1 MSDEPNSFEGP
12 GRPLTAALEATWPQ
26 VGPYQL
32 LRRVGEGGMG
42 VIYHARHLALERE
55 VAVKFLWPHL
65 NSRQRSRD
73 RFLSEGRAAARVW
86 HPNVVACY
94 DLGQLGGTWFLA
106 YSWLPGG
113 DASQKSIRSR
123 GLPEDE
129 SLAVIRDAARGVAAL
144 NTVGIIHRDI
154 KPDNLLYDANGRVVV
169 CDLGIA
175 RLPSGDHL
183 TEDGKAVGTP
193 EYMAPE
199 QAQADPHADHRLDV
213 WGLGATLYSLLTSRP
228 PFDGP
233 STWAILT
240 KVVNEAFPDPRIIR
254 PELSATVSSVVLTAC
269 ARDPAQRY
277 PDATALANDID
288 LILAGLPPRLTRP
301 APPPPSVRMAA
312 IRHSRSAGLRVL
324 MVDGDNLLVRFYEE
338 RLRKVGLEVVAAA
351 GVDEA
356 RKHWDDA
363 RPDLVLLDLLLPD
376 GSGLDLLRT
385 MRALAPVPVI
395 AFSAGNAR
403 DEVEAA
409 QQAGASSVLVKSR
422 HDPRQ
427 VVEQVLRLLGGND
440 TTTPDQGVA
449 ITSSASDR
457 IYTSEIYR
465 TKKGG
470 ANMRLQFVPFAMEVV
485 GRVGTALEALPP
497 DDVGKA
503 WSATLADCAG
513 QMHSLVGGGTIA
525 GMAPV
530 AALAELTE
538 GLMRLGLTHPLHCS
552 VSFRRTLIQAVASLT
567 QLLIDHAVTAKL
579 PHLAVLRVLALDDDP
594 IQLRLCREAMRVAG
608 LPAEMFDSSEDALAA
623 CRKNRYALV
632 VTDVLMPGL
641 NGFQFVTAM
650 RQDRKHAAI
659 PVVFITGMADLSS
672 FLGGNL
678 PPNTDIITKPILV
691 QELATKAMAYLLLH
705 LGRSVSAI
713 G

>member
-1 MSDEPNSFEGP
+1 MSDDTNVFEGP
-12 GRPLTAALEATWPQ
+12 GRALTSALEATWPQ

-55 VAVKFLWPHL
+55 VAIKFLWPHL

-73 RFLSEGRAAARVW
+73 RFLSEGRAAARIW

-94 DLGQLGGTWFLA
+94 DLGQLGGIWFLA

-113 DASQKSIRSR
+113 DASQKSIRAH
-123 GLPEDE
+123 GLPEHE
-129 SLAVIRDAARGVAAL
+129 ALAVIRDAARGVAAL
-144 NTVGIIHRDI
+144 NAVGIVHRDI
-154 KPDNLLYDANGRVVV
+154 KPDNLLYDASGRVVV

-199 QAQADPHADHRLDV
+199 QAQADPTADHRIDV
-213 WGLGATLYSLLTSRP
+213 WGLGATLYALLTGRP
-228 PFDGP
+228 PFEGP

-240 KVVNEAFPDPRIIR
+240 KVVNEAFPDPRALR
-254 PELSATVSSVVLTAC
+254 PDLGANAAAVVLTAC
-269 ARDPAQRY
+269 AREPDRRY
-277 PDATALANDID
+277 ADAGTLANDID
-288 LILAGLPPRLTRP
+288 MILAGLPPRCTRA

-312 IRHSRSAGLRVL
+312 IRRPSAQGLRVL
-324 MVDGDNLLVRFYEE
+324 LVDGDNLLLRFYEE
-338 RLRKVGLEVVAAA
+338 RLRKVGLEVVEAA
-351 GVDEA
+351 GVAEA
-356 RKHWDDA
+356 RARWDEA
-363 RPDLVLLDLLLPD
+363 RPDLVLLDLMLPD
-376 GSGLDLLRT
+376 GSGLELLRS
-385 MRALAPVPVI
+385 MRAIAPIPVI

-403 DEVEAA
+403 EEVEAA
-409 QQAGASSVLVKSR
+409 QAAGASSVLVKSR

-427 VVEQVLRLLGGND
+427 VVDQVLRLLGGND
-440 TTTPDQGVA
+440 TITPDHGVPPA
-449 ITSSASDR
+449 HPER
-457 IYTSEIYR
+457 VYTSEIYR
-465 TKKGG
+465 SRKSGSS
-470 ANMRLQFVPFAMEVV
+470 MRLQFVPFALEVV

-497 DDVGKA
+497 DEAGTA
-503 WSATLADCAG
+503 WSAALQECAG

-538 GLMRLGLTHPLHCS
+538 GLMRLGLSHPLHCT
-552 VSFRRTLIQAVASLT
+552 VSYRRTLIQAVASLT
-567 QLLIDHAVTAKL
+567 QLLIDHAVTARL

-594 IQLRLCREAMRVAG
+594 IQLRLCREAMRIAG
-608 LPAEMFDSSEDALAA
+608 LPAEMFDRSEDALAA
-623 CRKNRYALV
+623 CRKGRYALI

-641 NGFQFVTAM
+641 NGFQFVTAL
-650 RQDRKHAAI
+650 RQDKKHAAI
-659 PVVFITGMADLSS
+659 PVVFITGMADLGS

-678 PPNTDIITKPILV
+678 PSNTDIITKPILV
-691 QELATKAMAYLLLH
+691 QELATKVMAYLLLH
-705 LGRSVSAI
+705 LDQSMSADV
-713 G
+713 